1 MKKKHLFTLILIIFL
16 WSNIIPPSL
25 AENTNLIPCSQ
36 SPAFIERMENAPDSY
51 YYNKPFK
58 AYSNLL
64 CGEDGLPHLPLDR
77 LSLAVDISIAFG
89 MFFYITGWIGWT
101 GRSYLLALRKQ
112 GAGEEKEIF
121 IDVPLFVG
129 CMLASLTWPL
139 LAIKEFLS
147 GELVAKDS
155 EISISPR

>member
-1 MKKKHLFTLILIIFL
+1 MKRILTLILIFFL
-16 WSNIIPPSL
+16 SFSFVPTAL

-36 SPAFIERMENAPDSY
+36 SPAFIERMNNAPNGY

-77 LSLAVDISIAFG
+77 LSLSIDILIAFG

-121 IDVPLFVG
+121 IDLPLFG
-129 CMLASLTWPL
+129 NCMISSLTWPL
-139 LAIKEFLS
+139 LAVKQYLS
-147 GELVAKDS
+147 GELVAKDD
-155 EISISPR
+155 EIPISIR